1 MSTQNF
7 TTKSQ
12 EAISA
17 ALQSAAAK
25 GNPSVEPAHLLVALL
40 EQEDGIAGPLLRS
53 AGVDP
58 GALLQQAHS
67 LVENLPA
74 ASGGGLANPNL
85 SRDGL
90 TVINTAQELASSMGD
105 EYTSTEHL
113 MVGLATGRHPVAAAM
128 QSLGATPEN
137 LKAAFTAVRGSGRI
151 TSENPEDTYQ
161 ALEKY
166 STDLTA
172 RAREGKIDPVI
183 GRDAEIRRVVQV
195 LSRRTK
201 NNPVLIGEPGVGKT
215 AIVEG
220 LARRIVSGDVPESL
234 RGKKLIALDLGSMIA
249 GAKYRGEF
257 EERLKSVLQEIK
269 DANGEIVTFIDEI
282 HTIVGAGA
290 TGDSGMDAG
299 NLIKPMLAR
308 GELRL
313 VGATTL
319 DEYRKYIEKDAAL
332 ERRFQQ
338 VYVGEPTVEDTIGIL
353 RGLKERYEV
362 HHGVRIKDSA
372 LVAAATLSDRYITN
386 RFLPDKAIDLMDEA
400 ASRMRMEIDSSPEE
414 IDTAQRIVR
423 RLEVE
428 ELALEKEE
436 DAASRERL
444 ATLRKELADERE
456 KLAQLTSRWQNE
468 KNAIDAVRDLKE
480 TLEQLRGQA
489 ERAERDGDLGK
500 AAELRYGR
508 IPEAEKKLAEVESS
522 QASTSEY
529 SQMMLK
535 EEVGPDD
542 VAEVVE
548 AWTGIPAGRM
558 LESEG
563 QKLLRMEE
571 ELAHN
576 VVGQED
582 AVKAVSDAV
591 RRARAGVADPN
602 RPLGSFLF
610 LGPTG
615 VGKTELA
622 KALAQFLFD
631 DKHAIT
637 RIDMSEYGE
646 KHSVARL
653 IGAPPGYVGYESGG
667 QLTEAIRRRPY
678 SVILF
683 DEVEKAH
690 PDVFDVLLQV
700 LDEGRLTDGQGR
712 TVDFRN
718 TVLILT
724 SNLGAGGTNEEIMQA
739 VKMNFKPEFVN
750 RLDDIIIFSPLQPE
764 QLKGIVDIQLRELS
778 QRLSARRLTLDV
790 DDDART
796 WLAERG
802 YEPAYGAR
810 PLRRLIQQS
819 IGDALA
825 KELLAGEIFDGDIV
839 HVTVA
844 PDKESLQIT
853 GQRTV
858 KPTQ

>member
-508 IPEAEKKLAEVESS
+508 IPEAEKKLAEAESS

-853 GQRTV
+853 GQRKV

>member
-508 IPEAEKKLAEVESS
+508 IPEAEKKLAEAESS

-571 ELAHN
+571 
-576 VVGQED
+576 
-582 AVKAVSDAV
+582 
-591 RRARAGVADPN
+591 
-602 RPLGSFLF
+602 
-610 LGPTG
+610 
-615 VGKTELA
+615 
-622 KALAQFLFD
+622 
-631 DKHAIT
+631 
-637 RIDMSEYGE
+637 
-646 KHSVARL
+646 
-653 IGAPPGYVGYESGG
+653 
-667 QLTEAIRRRPY
+667 
-678 SVILF
+678 
-683 DEVEKAH
+683 
-690 PDVFDVLLQV
+690 
-700 LDEGRLTDGQGR
+700 
-712 TVDFRN
+712 
-718 TVLILT
+718 
-724 SNLGAGGTNEEIMQA
+724 
-739 VKMNFKPEFVN
+739 
-750 RLDDIIIFSPLQPE
+750 
-764 QLKGIVDIQLRELS
+764 
-778 QRLSARRLTLDV
+778 
-790 DDDART
+790 
-796 WLAERG
+796 
-802 YEPAYGAR
+802 
-810 PLRRLIQQS
+810 
-819 IGDALA
+819 
-825 KELLAGEIFDGDIV
+825 
-839 HVTVA
+839 
-844 PDKESLQIT
+844 
-853 GQRTV
+853 
-858 KPTQ
+858 